1 MRFCPQCGAPLM
13 AGAKFCVE
21 CGRPIAS
28 GGASSAGEP
37 ASAPAPGSA
46 ASRVDTL
53 RRNMP
58 LTTAFVFVFVAI
70 TVVGL
75 LAAAWIMLR
84 TPEAVR
90 EQVASV
96 PITAAPDSG
105 APPSSNAAS
114 NTGGAAQPGVA
125 NPAAGG
131 TQNGDLPAGHPRIEL
146 PTEARTFIDKIE
158 KDAHAKPNDVIAW
171 NKLGAVSM
179 RAAMFDQTYYGRAE
193 EAYGHVLKLEPDNLD
208 ALRGIGDIDYD
219 KQHYDEAIAAYEH
232 YLKRKPDDPEVR
244 TDLGTMYL
252 YTGNADQAIVQY
264 KKAVAAKPAFF
275 QAYYNMGIAYAQEN
289 KPAEAASTL
298 KQAMTLAPDDTAR
311 KQVTDLIAKM
321 NGAPIAVASAST
333 QVTSPQSSPAAQA
346 SRAAAIAP
354 IAQASRAA
362 AIPPVAQAS
371 RAAAIPPVAQASKAA
386 VIAPVAQASRNA
398 VIPQVA
404 KNTAARIAS
413 SPAAKITAAA
423 VVSSPVAKST
433 EAVAAASVAASSPAA
448 APSTVA
454 SPEEVSAKTSE
465 SAAAAAPSA
474 GAGAAAD
481 SMKDFHGEIE
491 QMVKGLPIAGPKVG
505 YVQWPE
511 QLKGRVLMDN
521 FPMDDMPPF
530 AKAKFDTDLKTGIDT
545 AKQAN
550 NISSPVELDI
560 VDSAT
565 GRIMETV
572 TH

>member
-28 GGASSAGEP
+28 GGASSAGETG
-37 ASAPAPGSA
+37 AGSG
-46 ASRVDTL
+46 ASRVDAL

-90 EQVASV
+90 EQVASA
-96 PITAAPDSG
+96 PITAAPDTGASPSPDAAVNSG
-105 APPSSNAAS
+105 A
-114 NTGGAAQPGVA
+114 AAQPGVA

-131 TQNGDLPAGHPRIEL
+131 AQNGDLPAGHPRIEL

-158 KDAHAKPNDVIAW
+158 KDAHAKPNDVVAW

-193 EAYGHVLKLEPDNLD
+193 EAYGHVLKQDPDNLD

-232 YLKRKPDDPEVR
+232 YLKKKPDDPEVR

-289 KPAEAASTL
+289 KPTEATATL
-298 KQAMTLAPDDTAR
+298 NKAMTLAPDDTAR
-311 KQVTDLIAKM
+311 KQVTELIAKL
-321 NGAPIAVASAST
+321 NGAPITVAGASTRVASPAA
-333 QVTSPQSSPAAQA
+333 SPAAQA
-346 SRAAAIAP
+346 SRAAAI
-354 IAQASRAA
+354 
-362 AIPPVAQAS
+362 PPM
-371 RAAAIPPVAQASKAA
+371 
-386 VIAPVAQASRNA
+386 
-398 VIPQVA
+398 A
-404 KNTAARIAS
+404 KNAAS
-413 SPAAKITAAA
+413 SPAVKNAASSLDEKTTGTGA
-423 VVSSPVAKST
+423 ASFPPARVAASSPVAKSSV
-433 EAVAAASVAASSPAA
+433 AVASSAA
-448 APSTVA
+448 APSAAV
-454 SPEEVSAKTSE
+454 SPAAVSAKTSA
-465 SAAAAAPSA
+465 SPTAVPPAAEPTSA
-474 GAGAAAD
+474 GAE
-481 SMKDFHGEIE
+481 SMKDFHGAIE

-505 YVQWPE
+505 SVQWPD
-511 QLKGRVLMDN
+511 QLKARVLMDN
-521 FPMDDMPPF
+521 FPMDQMPPF
-530 AKAKFDTDLKTGIDT
+530 AKTKFLTDLKTGIDT
-545 AKQAN
+545 AKQDN
-550 NISSPVELDI
+550 KISSPVELDI
-560 VDSAT
+560 VDSAS
-565 GRIMETV
+565 GRIMETI

>member
-1 MRFCPQCGAPLM
+1 M

-21 CGRPIAS
+21 CGRPMAAGAAPGAGDTGAKAS
-28 GGASSAGEP
+28 G
-37 ASAPAPGSA
+37 
-46 ASRVDTL
+46 DTL

-96 PITAAPDSG
+96 PITAAPD
-105 APPSSNAAS
+105 ATPSDAAS
-114 NTGGAAQPGVA
+114 NSGAAAQPGIA

-131 TQNGDLPAGHPRIEL
+131 AQTGDLPTGHPKIEL

-158 KDAHAKPNDVIAW
+158 KDAHAKPNDVVAW

-193 EAYGHVLKLEPDNLD
+193 EAYGHVLKQEPDNLD

-232 YLKRKPDDPEVR
+232 YLKKKPDDPEVR

-252 YTGNADQAIVQY
+252 YTGNPDQAIVQY
-264 KKAVAAKPAFF
+264 KKAVAAKPKFF

-289 KPAEAASTL
+289 KPIEAASTL

-321 NGAPIAVASAST
+321 SGAPITVAGAST
-333 QVTSPQSSPAAQA
+333 QVASPQASPAAQA
-346 SRAAAIAP
+346 SK
-354 IAQASRAA
+354 AA
-362 AIPPVAQAS
+362 AIPPL
-371 RAAAIPPVAQASKAA
+371 
-386 VIAPVAQASRNA
+386 
-398 VIPQVA
+398 A
-404 KNTAARIAS
+404 KNAAS
-413 SPAAKITAAA
+413 SPAAKNMMAQ
-423 VVSSPVAKST
+423 
-433 EAVAAASVAASSPAA
+433 AASSPAVKSTA
-448 APSTVA
+448 AAVS
-454 SPEEVSAKTSE
+454 SPAAKSI
-465 SAAAAAPSA
+465 AAAAPSA
-474 GAGAAAD
+474 AMSPAAVSAKPAASPPAVQPGAEYTVGAAAE
-481 SMKDFHGEIE
+481 SMKDFHGAIE

-505 YVQWPE
+505 SVQWPD
-511 QLKGRVLMDN
+511 QLKARVLMDN
-521 FPMDDMPPF
+521 FPMDEMPPF
-530 AKAKFDTDLKTGIDT
+530 AKTKFLTDLKTGIDT
-545 AKQAN
+545 AKQDN
-550 NISSPVELDI
+550 NVSSPVELDI
-560 VDSAT
+560 VDSAS
-565 GRIMETV
+565 GRVMETI